1 MKKMFSNNTC
11 SATNLVKKFCTAL
24 APTLLAS
31 SLLLSSTAHAAQLVL
46 RAGSPP
52 SSKPTTFL
60 DVKTNTIQGFMPDI
74 IREIGKREGFKVD
87 FQPIPFSA
95 LIPSAASGKIDLLVS
110 GMTPTAKRAEIVDFT
125 DVVTA
130 FGEGLVV
137 QASNKNSYKTA
148 ADLKG
153 ESIGVPAGADYGE
166 TLQKMGI
173 FKEVKYY
180 DTPADMNRDV
190 QLGRIKGAMQDYP
203 VLKAQRAAGALK
215 GLRVDET
222 YVPVVKDD
230 IALAVKKGNK
240 PLLDKINHAIRQMK
254 ADGTLAKIMTK
265 WGLSSN

>member
-1 MKKMFSNNTC
+1 MRTNNTY
-11 SATNLVKKFCTAL
+11 SATKLVKKFCTAL
-24 APTLLAS
+24 APTLLAG
-31 SLLLSSTAHAAQLVL
+31 SLLMSTSAHAAQQVL

-110 GMTPTAKRAEIVDFT
+110 GMTPTAKRAEVVDFT
-125 DVVTA
+125 DIVTA

-137 QASNKNSYKTA
+137 QASNKNNYKTA

-203 VLKAQRAAGALK
+203 VLKAQLAAGALK
-215 GLRVDET
+215 GLRVDES

-254 ADGTLAKIMTK
+254 ADGTLAKILKK